1 MFVDFAH
8 TPQAVGAVL
17 ATLAGHR
24 RIVVLGCGGDRDPE
38 KRAPMGAAA
47 VAGAELVVVTD
58 DNPRT
63 EDPAAIRAEVLRGAT
78 AEVAR
83 SGRNVT
89 VVDGGSRREAI
100 VAALAAAGPDDVVAI
115 LGKGHERGQEIA
127 GAVVPFADE
136 DAVREV
142 WAELVDGGSR

>member
-1 MFVDFAH
+1 
-8 TPQAVGAVL
+8 
-17 ATLAGHR
+17 
-24 RIVVLGCGGDRDPE
+24 
-38 KRAPMGAAA
+38 MGAAA